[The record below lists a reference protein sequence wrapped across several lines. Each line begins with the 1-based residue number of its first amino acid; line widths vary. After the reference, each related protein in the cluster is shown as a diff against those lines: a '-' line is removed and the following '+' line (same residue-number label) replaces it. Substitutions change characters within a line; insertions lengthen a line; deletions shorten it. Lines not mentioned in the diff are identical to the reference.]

1 MYGTLCLT
9 KFTKI
14 IPYIQVFGKYIY
26 RGYYSVLVV
35 SSSKLTPFKLSP
47 FKLIPFKLSP
57 FKLTPFKLSPF
68 KLTPLIPL
76 SNSRIA
82 RDRK

>member
-1 MYGTLCLT
+1 MLT
-9 KFTKI
+9 QLIREINRRQLSQIK
-14 IPYIQVFGKYIY
+14 GS
-26 RGYYSVLVV
+26 YYSVLVV

-47 FKLIPFKLSP
+47 FKLSPYKLSP
-57 FKLTPFKLSPF
+57 YKLSP
-68 KLTPLIPL
+68 LTPL